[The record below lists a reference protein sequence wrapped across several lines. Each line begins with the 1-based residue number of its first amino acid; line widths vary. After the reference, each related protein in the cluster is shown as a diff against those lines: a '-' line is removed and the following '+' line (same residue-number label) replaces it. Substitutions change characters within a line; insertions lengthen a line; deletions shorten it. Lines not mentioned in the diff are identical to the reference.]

1 MPRVPVTKHLL
12 NKINQ
17 KNRIFIRRALG
28 IRPSGWRRR
37 QPGSISLVNHKL
49 CKFGVL
55 RGQFGRIPWGFPAYN
70 LSSNS
75 GLGKMEE
82 EKIVLWPDVAFRLAG
97 ATEFRPRVRGSVN
110 PVAFPFPNYDLCK
123 VGILREQFGYSP

>member
-12 NKINQ
+12 NKISQ
-17 KNRIFIRRALG
+17 KNRIFIRGRSEFVHQVGEGVNPVIFLLLITSCANLAFSEGNLG
-28 IRPSGWRRR
+28 V
-37 QPGSISLVNHKL
+37 SL
-49 CKFGVL
+49 GV
-55 RGQFGRIPWGFPAYN
+55 FPANN

-75 GLGKMEE
+75 GLGKMEK

-97 ATEFRPRVRGSVN
+97 ATEFRPRERGSVN
-110 PVAFPFPNYDLCK
+110 PVAFHFPNYDLCK